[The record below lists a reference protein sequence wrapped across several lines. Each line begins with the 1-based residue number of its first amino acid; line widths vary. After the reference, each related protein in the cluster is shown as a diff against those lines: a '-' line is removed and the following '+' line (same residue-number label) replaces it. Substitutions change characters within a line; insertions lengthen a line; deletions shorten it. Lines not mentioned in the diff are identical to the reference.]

1 MAIVRHKKT
10 NVPYEYLGK
19 NKFINLVTLKEG
31 IVKDDRAREVFV
43 INLEATEL
51 FKEYPLI
58 KELIH
63 LLKLKMEK

>member
-10 NVPYEYLGK
+10 SIPYEFLGG
-19 NKFINLVTLKEG
+19 NKFRNLVSLEEG
-31 IVKDDRAREVFV
+31 IVDDEKAREVFV

-51 FKEYPLI
+51 LGEYPLI

-63 LLKLKMEK
+63 KIKLKMG